1 MKKVW
6 IWVLS
11 IVALLVVLLLSG
23 AWYLSKNWKGLIEEK
38 LAVFVKESSQ
48 GLYTISYDA
57 LDINPALGNVTFRNL
72 ALHADTAVYRL
83 LEEQQKAKNDVFE
96 VELKSL
102 RIKRFSLFDLLKNKG
117 LHVASIAIDGVD
129 MHWMQKHHAYND
141 TIVDT
146 NKESFE
152 ERLHK
157 VFSFVKV
164 DAISIDTVA
173 FNFVKRDESGKELNK
188 FSHKANSIQ
197 VQDIMIDSLSKA
209 DPDRIFYTK
218 KIAVTIPEF
227 KHILS
232 NGFYKA
238 GFKSLRLNTED
249 KSVVLIKG
257 YYQPIIPRHAY
268 FNQKGENKALMNIE
282 MDSLRLDGIDF
293 KSLLEKQDLT
303 ARHVMLSQGHVQV
316 YGDKRYPKKPENQIG
331 QAPHQKIMRLPF
343 KMHLDSVRVDRVDV
357 QYTEMG
363 DRYQRE
369 GTITFD
375 RTSGYLT
382 NVTND
387 TTVLAKNKYMR
398 ADLLSH
404 VMNSG
409 ELKVLFNF
417 DMLSKAGDYTYVGG
431 VGRMRAPAFNRILQ
445 PLLNVEIASGNIKRI
460 HFDMKGTDRRTTGS
474 FLFDYDDLK
483 VKLPDIERNNGKKV
497 SGKIVSFFVNQI
509 LINDSNPDANEIYHK
524 GSVDYPRDPSFTFF
538 KNLWKSLLEGIK
550 QTAGISKERE
560 QKLMGK
566 AESAKNIA
574 AETKEVAGKAKG
586 FFNKIFKKK
595 DKAADE

>member
-6 IWVLS
+6 IWILS
-11 IVALLVVLLLSG
+11 ILALLVVLLLSG
-23 AWYLSKNWKGLIEEK
+23 AWYISKNWKGIIEEK

-57 LDINPALGNVTFRNL
+57 LDINPAMGNVTFRNL
-72 ALHADTAVYRL
+72 ALKADTAIYSL
-83 LEEQQKAKNDVFE
+83 LEVEHKAKNDVFNI
-96 VELKSL
+96 ELKSL
-102 RIKRFSLFDLLKNKG
+102 RVKRFSIFDLLKNKG
-117 LHVASIAIDGVD
+117 LQVASIAIDGVN
-129 MHWMQKHHAYND
+129 MHWTQKHHAYND
-141 TIVDT
+141 TIVDPQ
-146 NKESFE
+146 KESFE

-157 VFSFVKV
+157 LFSFVKV
-164 DAISIDTVA
+164 DAIAIDTLA
-173 FNFVKRDESGKELNK
+173 FNFVKQDESGKIVNK
-188 FSHKANSIQ
+188 FSHSAYSIQ
-197 VQDIMIDSLSKA
+197 AQDILIDSLSKA

-218 KIAVTIPEF
+218 KIAVTIPTF
-227 KHILS
+227 KYLLS

-238 GFKSLRLNTED
+238 GFDALHLNTED
-249 KSVVLIKG
+249 KSLVLRKG
-257 YYQPIIPRHAY
+257 YYQPVIPRASY

-293 KSLLEKQDLT
+293 KGLLETHALAAKKVL
-303 ARHVMLSQGHVQV
+303 LSQGHVQV

-357 QYTEMG
+357 QYTEMS

-387 TTVLAKNKYMR
+387 TLALAKNKYMK

-409 ELKVLFNF
+409 ELKVVFNF
-417 DMLSKAGDYTYVGG
+417 DMLSKAGAYTYKGG

-445 PLLNVEIASGNIKRI
+445 PLINVEIASGNIKRI
-460 HFDMKGTDRRTTGS
+460 HFDMHGTDRHTNGS

-483 VKLPDIERNNGKKV
+483 VRLPDIERNNGKKV
-497 SGKIVSFFVNQI
+497 SGKIVSFLVNQI

-524 GSVDYPRDPSFTFF
+524 GNVNYKRVPSFTFF

-560 QKLMGK
+560 QKLLGQ
-566 AESAKNIA
+566 AETAKNIA
-574 AETKEVAGKAKG
+574 EETKEVTGKAKG
-586 FFNKIFKKK
+586 FFKRIFKKK
-595 DKAADE
+595 DPSAEG